1 MGIPSVVV
9 TVQGFAEVARETAK
23 AAGIAGLRV
32 AEYPGA
38 LGMHL
43 GEVEENIKNT
53 LIGQIIDGLT
63 KPLSKGELTGTYSG
77 SHLEE
82 IVFSGTLEQINE
94 HFKEQGWSD
103 GLPIVPPAINKIE
116 TFLNYTDRSPDEQI
130 AILPQ
135 ANCSF

>member
-1 MGIPSVVV
+1 VVV
-9 TVQGFAEVARETAK
+9 TVKDFADVARETAK
-23 AAGIAGLRV
+23 AAGIVGLRI

-43 GEVEENIKNT
+43 GEVKENIKNV

-63 KPLSKGELTGTYSG
+63 KPLSKEEPVIYSG
-77 SHLEE
+77 SHPKE
-82 IVFSGTLEQINE
+82 IIFSGTLDQINE
-94 HFKEQGWSD
+94 YFAEQGWSD
-103 GLPIVPPAINKIE
+103 GLPLVPPTINKIE
-116 TFLNYTDRSPDEQI
+116 TFLNYTNRSPDEQI